1 MSVSRVKSIINQIK
15 DFSTSEKIE
24 LLRSILDEIVVSEDY
39 FNDDEIEDI
48 KLALEEVARGELMDL
63 DEFRKRENL

>member
-1 MSVSRVKSIINQIK
+1 MSVSRVKNIVKQIK

-24 LLRSILDEIVVSEDY
+24 LLRSILDEIVVSDDY
-39 FNDDEIEDI
+39 FSDDEIADI
-48 KLALEEVARGELMDL
+48 KLALNEVAHGEWVDL